1 MKAAAALSIK
11 HSTKGR
17 IRNVLLELDNR
28 FLRKSLAQ
36 LQYNEASSLSMYPIG
51 CLDRP
56 LQRLFSND
64 NQKLDTHIYKYKD
77 DCPSANLSTKLL
89 RLGP

>member
-11 HSTKGR
+11 HSTKER
-17 IRNVLLELDNR
+17 IRNVLVELDNR

-36 LQYNEASSLSMYPIG
+36 LQYNEASFLAMYPIG

-56 LQRLFSND
+56 LQKLFSNN
-64 NQKLDTHIYKYKD
+64 NQKLETH
-77 DCPSANLSTKLL
+77 LSIGMIVHLL
-89 RLGP
+89 TYLLSCCG